1 MLNMRNAIETIV
13 TPSLAVYRHFGLQ
26 ALAPSCAVPVFIC
39 LLAEYAIAPDM
50 QICFVLPSIFVIF
63 YLLFGF
69 AYFRYRNTKNAKFLI
84 DQANA
89 GKWSEDDL
97 RLDARWRTRGVV
109 PLVRDYLA
117 KVQELT
123 ERTVGTTESLL
134 ENSRKTSG
142 DTKDLSQRAEEIAT
156 MLEETSAGL
165 EEFTASIERNA
176 QNCRQADALAEEA
189 GHAADDGA
197 DQVATIN
204 RMTQETGKKSE
215 QILSIIEL
223 IEGFAAQTNML
234 ALNACIEAARAGSHG
249 RGFTQVAD
257 EVRDLSERSAEA
269 SKLIR
274 ERILSASRQVR
285 AGVQTANESTKTLES
300 VLHQVGKTQELM
312 GEVATASTE
321 QSAGVGQI
329 KMAVEQMATLT
340 QQNASAV
347 DQVARIATTLEK
359 EAIALDQSV
368 ASLKSYRLSRIHID
382 DASS

>member
-1 MLNMRNAIETIV
+1 MLNMRNTIEIIA
-13 TPSLAVYRHFGLQ
+13 TPSLTVYRRFGLQ
-26 ALAPSCAVPVFIC
+26 ALAPACAVPILIC
-39 LLAEYAIAPDM
+39 LLVEYAITPNM
-50 QICFVLPSIFVIF
+50 QIWFVLPSTLAIF

-69 AYFRYRNTKNAKFLI
+69 AYFRYRNTKNAKLLI

-89 GKWSEDDL
+89 GKWSVNDQSIGKL
-97 RLDARWRTRGVV
+97 WRNRGVL
-109 PLVRDYLA
+109 PLIRNYLE

-123 ERTVGTTESLL
+123 TRTVSTTESLL
-134 ENSRKTSG
+134 DSSKKTSN
-142 DTKDLSQRAEEIAT
+142 DTQDLSQRAEEIAT

-176 QNCRQADALAEEA
+176 QNCRQADALAEAA
-189 GHAADDGA
+189 GEAADEGA

-204 RMTQETGKKSE
+204 KMTSETGKKSE
-215 QILSIIEL
+215 QILGIIEL

-234 ALNACIEAARAGSHG
+234 ALNACIEAARAGSNG

-257 EVRDLSERSAEA
+257 EVRGLSERSAEV

-285 AGVQTANESTKTLES
+285 SGLQTANESTKTLES

-312 GEVATASTE
+312 SEVATASTE

-368 ASLKSYRLSRIHID
+368 ASLKSSLTT
-382 DASS
+382 

>member
-1 MLNMRNAIETIV
+1 MRNAIETFA
-13 TPSLAVYRHFGLQ
+13 TPSLALYRRFGLQ
-26 ALAPSCAVPVFIC
+26 ALAPACAVPILIC
-39 LLAEYAIAPDM
+39 VLVEYVIKPDI
-50 QICFVLPSIFVIF
+50 QILFVVPSIFSIF

-69 AYFRYRNTKNAKFLI
+69 AYFRYRNTKNAKLLI

-89 GKWSEDDL
+89 GNWSMNGHSIGSL
-97 RLDARWRTRGVV
+97 WRNQGVV
-109 PLVRDYLA
+109 TLVRDYLA

-123 ERTVGTTESLL
+123 TGTVSTTESLL
-134 ENSRKTSG
+134 DCSKKTSH

-176 QNCRQADALAEEA
+176 QNCRQADSIAEAA
-189 GHAADDGA
+189 GEAADEGA

-204 RMTQETGKKSE
+204 RMASETGKKSE
-215 QILSIIEL
+215 QILGIIEL
-223 IEGFAAQTNML
+223 IEGFASQTNML
-234 ALNACIEAARAGSHG
+234 ALNACIEAARAGPNG

-257 EVRDLSERSAEA
+257 EVRGLSERSAEV

-274 ERILSASRQVR
+274 ERILSASQQVR
-285 AGVQTANESTKTLES
+285 SGVQTANESSKTLES
-300 VLHQVGKTQELM
+300 VLYQVGQTQLLM
-312 GEVATASTE
+312 REVATASTE

-340 QQNASAV
+340 QQNASEV

-368 ASLKSYRLSRIHID
+368 ASLKSSLTT
-382 DASS
+382 